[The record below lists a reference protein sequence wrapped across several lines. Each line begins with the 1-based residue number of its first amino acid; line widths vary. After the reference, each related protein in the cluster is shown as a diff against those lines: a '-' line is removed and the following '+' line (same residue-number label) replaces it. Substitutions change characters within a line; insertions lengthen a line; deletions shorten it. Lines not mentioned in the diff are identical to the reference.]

1 MVQKIILPKQ
11 GLQMETGLLV
21 RWLKAPG
28 DAVAVGEAVAEM
40 ETDKVTAEI
49 ESPADGVLLKILHD
63 EGATV
68 PVGEMIAWLG
78 NSMDEV
84 SLIPAGAVHVE
95 PASVAEVSVE
105 LKTAAPAAAVRPSDG
120 RIFSSPRARLRA
132 EERGVALDRVAASGP
147 DGLIIERDVPLSAT
161 PVAASGTSAG
171 RPVAFDRT
179 RRYIA
184 DKMLESLREKAQVTH
199 TMHLDMTSMITKREE
214 YKARGI
220 KVSYNDLMVKAC
232 AAALRVHPQLNRT
245 VVGGQMIE
253 HTDVHI
259 GVAVAVDGGLMVPV
273 IRNAHWINT
282 EAVAAES
289 IRLIEAVR
297 KKMLTAQDTEG
308 GTFTISNLGMYEID
322 EFQAVINPPQSAIL
336 AVGRIAERVAVI
348 GGMIAIRPMCTVTLT
363 YDHCVVDGAP
373 AAQFMQ
379 TLKGCCEKLN
389 EQ

>member
-1 MVQKIILPKQ
+1 MVQGIILPKQ
-11 GLQMETGLLV
+11 GLQMETGMLV
-21 RWLKAPG
+21 RWMKAPG
-28 DAVAVGEAVAEM
+28 DAVAAGEAVAEM

-63 EGATV
+63 EGDTV
-68 PVGEMIAWLG
+68 PVGEIIAWLG
-78 NSMDEV
+78 ASMDEV
-84 SLIPAGAVHVE
+84 SLIPAGSGCVE
-95 PASVAEVSVE
+95 PAPVAEVPAEV
-105 LKTAAPAAAVRPSDG
+105 KIAAPAATGRPSDG

-132 EERGVALDRVAASGP
+132 EERGVVLDRVSASGS

-161 PVAASGTSAG
+161 PVATSGTAAG

-184 DKMLESLREKAQVTH
+184 DKMLESLHEKAQVTH
-199 TMHLDMTSMITKREE
+199 TMHLDMTSMIAKREE

-282 EAVAAES
+282 EAVAVES

-297 KKMLTAQDTEG
+297 KKTLTAQDTEG

-336 AVGRIAERVAVI
+336 AVGRIAERVVVI
-348 GGMIAIRPMCTVTLT
+348 DGMIAVRPMCTVTLT

-373 AAQFMQ
+373 AARFMQ
-379 TLKGCCEKLN
+379 ALKGYCEKLN
-389 EQ
+389 ER

>member
-1 MVQKIILPKQ
+1 MLQEIILPKQ

-21 RWLKAPG
+21 RWLKSPG
-28 DAVAVGEAVAEM
+28 DAVSTGEAVAEM
-40 ETDKVTAEI
+40 ETDKVTSGI

-68 PVGEMIAWLG
+68 PVGQIIAWLG
-78 NSMDEV
+78 TSMDEA
-84 SLIPAGAVHVE
+84 SLIPAGTGCVE
-95 PASVAEVSVE
+95 TVSMIEAPVEVKS
-105 LKTAAPAAAVRPSDG
+105 AAPAASVRSAGG

-132 EERGVALDRVAASGP
+132 EERGVALDRVSASGP

-161 PVAASGTSAG
+161 PVVAAGPAAG

-199 TMHLDMTSMITKREE
+199 TMHLDMTSMIAKREE

-232 AAALRVHPQLNRT
+232 AAALRVHPELNRT

-259 GVAVAVDGGLMVPV
+259 GVAVAIDGGLMVPV

-289 IRLIEAVR
+289 IRLIDAVR
-297 KKMLTAQDTEG
+297 KKTLTAQDTEG

-336 AVGRIAERVAVI
+336 AVGRIAERVVGI
-348 GGMIAIRPMCTVTLT
+348 DGMIAIRPMCTVTLT

-373 AAQFMQ
+373 AARFMQ
-379 TLKGCCEKLN
+379 TLREFCESLSI
-389 EQ
+389 